1 MFHVNYTQEQVLSLF
16 LDIPE
21 KTVKY
26 LYNKSENFI
35 SNLQVGEEEEV
46 PFNPYLKILS
56 EMEEIEKEEQAEL
69 NRTLRSKRKK
79 KKFKNTNKNQ
89 RNYIFSF
96 IIVILIFQTYYLF
109 NYFMSEVQSIALST
123 SNFCSR
129 YSN

>member
-1 MFHVNYTQEQVLSLF
+1 MLSLF

-35 SNLQVGEEEEV
+35 SNLQVGEEEE
-46 PFNPYLKILS
+46 ILS
-56 EMEEIEKEEQAEL
+56 EMEELEKEELAEL

-96 IIVILIFQTYYLF
+96 IIVILIFQAYYLY
-109 NYFMSEVQSIALST
+109 NYFMSQGLLQDIQ
-123 SNFCSR
+123 
-129 YSN
+129 